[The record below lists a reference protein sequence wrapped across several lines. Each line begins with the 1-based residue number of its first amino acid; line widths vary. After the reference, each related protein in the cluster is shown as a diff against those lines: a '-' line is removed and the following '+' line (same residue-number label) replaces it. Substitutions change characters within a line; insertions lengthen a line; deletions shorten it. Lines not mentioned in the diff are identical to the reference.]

1 MVLANTIATTH
12 KEKVKEL
19 AMSLSYKYDMDRN
32 ANNTNKWEVTNFRDF
47 TEEAERLLEENP
59 DKYRDIDDLI
69 NVLQP
74 LRLSSAGD
82 KDIALRMQVAIMHT
96 G

>member
-1 MVLANTIATTH
+1 MVLANTNVHTH
-12 KEKVKEL
+12 EEKVKEL

-32 ANNTNKWEVTNFRDF
+32 VNNTNRWEVTDFRDF

-59 DKYRDIDDLI
+59 DNYRDIDDLI

-74 LRLSSAGD
+74 LRLSSSGD
-82 KDIALRMQVAIMHT
+82 KDIAHRMQVAIMHT

>member
-1 MVLANTIATTH
+1 MVLANTRTATH
-12 KEKVKEL
+12 EEKVKEL
-19 AMSLSYKYDMDRN
+19 AMSLSYVHDMDYN
-32 ANNTNKWEVTNFRDF
+32 KGNTGKWTVTEFAEFVD
-47 TEEAERLLEENP
+47 EAKRLLEENP

-74 LRLSSAGD
+74 LRLSSSGD
-82 KDIALRMQVAIMHT
+82 KDIAHRMQVAIMQT

>member
-1 MVLANTIATTH
+1 MILANTNAQTH
-12 KEKVKEL
+12 EEKVKEL

-32 ANNTNKWEVTNFRDF
+32 ANNNGKWEVTDFREF
-47 TEEAERLLEENP
+47 AEEARRLLEENP

-74 LRLSSAGD
+74 LRLSSSGD
-82 KDIALRMQVAIMHT
+82 KDIAHRMQVAIMST

>member
-1 MVLANTIATTH
+1 MVLANTIATTYE
-12 KEKVKEL
+12 EKVKEL

-32 ANNTNKWEVTNFRDF
+32 ANNTNRWEITDFRDF
-47 TEEAERLLEENP
+47 TEEARRLLEENP

-74 LRLSSAGD
+74 LRLSSSGD
-82 KDIALRMQVAIMHT
+82 KDIAHRMQVAIMHT

>member
-12 KEKVKEL
+12 EEKVKEI
-19 AMSLSYKYDMDRN
+19 AQSLSYVHDMDYN
-32 ANNTNKWEVTNFRDF
+32 KGNTGKWAVTDF
-47 TEEAERLLEENP
+47 TEFADEARRLLEENP

-82 KDIALRMQVAIMHT
+82 KDIAIRMQVAIMHT

>member
-19 AMSLSYKYDMDRN
+19 AMSLSYKYDMDKN
-32 ANNTNKWEVTNFRDF
+32 ANNTNRWEVTDFRDF
-47 TEEAERLLEENP
+47 TEEAERLLEKNP

-74 LRLSSAGD
+74 LRLSSSGD
-82 KDIALRMQVAIMHT
+82 KDIAHRMQVAIMST

>member
-12 KEKVKEL
+12 EEKVKEL
-19 AMSLSYKYDMDRN
+19 AMSLSYVHDMDCN
-32 ANNTNKWEVTNFRDF
+32 KGNTGEWAVTDF
-47 TEEAERLLEENP
+47 TEFADEARRLLEENP

-74 LRLSSAGD
+74 LRLSSSGD
-82 KDIALRMQVAIMHT
+82 KDIAHRMQVAIMHT